1 MTDHTSGG
9 AVPAEHAAV
18 PHPPTHPP
26 TVDEVLEEQ
35 RRRDDLPDPSDDP
48 RHQQVGPAGDDDS
61 DELRQMLIEEARA
74 DAHGEDVHGER
85 PPQAP

>member
-1 MTDHTSGG
+1 MTDYTSDG
-9 AVPAEHAAV
+9 AVPAEDAAV
-18 PHPPTHPP
+18 EHPP

-48 RHQQVGPAGDDDS
+48 RHQQVDPAGDDES
-61 DELRQMLIEEARA
+61 DELRQMLIDEAR
-74 DAHGEDVHGER
+74 DER